1 MTIKTIRN
9 LAACL
14 LLCLL
19 GAACAPKK
27 KRPNILMIMSDN
39 QSWNHAGCYGDK
51 TVRTPNMDLI
61 ARQGVRFTN
70 AFCSSPSCSPARAAM
85 LTGQD
90 IWRIEEGA
98 NLWGILPAKLK
109 LYTDLLE
116 ASGYELGFQGKGW
129 GPGSF
134 TANQRKRNPAG
145 NEFKNFGDFLSARK
159 GAPWCYW
166 VSSHEP
172 HRPYEVGSGERAGIH
187 ADSVQVPGY
196 LPDRKDVRTDIAD
209 YYAAVETFDRELGTI
224 LQQLRESGDLENTVI
239 IVCSDNGWQMPRGL
253 ANLYDFGTH
262 VPLII
267 SWPGKFR
274 ENETTDHLVTLNDLA
289 PTFLELGQ
297 VAVPKEM
304 TGKSLLPIVAKGQTA
319 PARDFV
325 VLGRERHAFVRQ
337 HGLGYPGRAIRTP
350 DYLYIRNYEPDR
362 WPAGDPPLYGDID
375 PYMLHYPGLAK
386 CYIMAHKDSAA
397 IKPFFE
403 LGFAKRPAE
412 ELFDIKNDPDEL
424 HNLAADQ
431 RYAKLKDSLSAK
443 MQAHL
448 VATGDPRVTGGR
460 LIWDGTDYFSEI
472 DKTPRPS
479 QESQRQFKLDS
490 VYNYLK

>member
-1 MTIKTIRN
+1 MRIHLFTK
-9 LAACL
+9 AAAGL
-14 LLCLL
+14 LLWLAW
-19 GAACAPKK
+19 GACTPKK
-27 KRPNILMIMSDN
+27 ERPNILMIMSDN

-70 AFCSSPSCSPARAAM
+70 AFCSSPSCTPARAAM

-98 NLWGILPAKLK
+98 NLWGVLPTKFR

-116 ASGYELGFQGKGW
+116 NSGYEVGFQGKGW

-134 TANQRKRNPAG
+134 TANNRSRNPGG
-145 NEFKNFGDFLSARK
+145 NEFKSFGDFLTARK

-172 HRPYEVGSGERAGIH
+172 HRPYEVGSGEQAGIH
-187 ADSVQVPGY
+187 ADSVTVPAY
-196 LPDRKDVRTDIAD
+196 LPDTKDVRTDISD
-209 YYAAVETFDRELGTI
+209 YYAAIEKFDRELGEV
-224 LQQLRESGDLENTVI
+224 LQQLKQSGEAENTVI

-267 SWPGKFR
+267 SWPGKFK
-274 ENETTDHLVTLNDLA
+274 ENETSDHLVTLNDLA
-289 PTFLELGQ
+289 PTFLQLGQ
-297 VAVPKEM
+297 VPVPEEM
-304 TGKSLLPIVAKGQTA
+304 TGKSLLPVVTKGQSA
-319 PARDFV
+319 SPRGYV

-350 DYLYIRNYEPDR
+350 QYLYIRNYEPDR

-375 PYMLHYPGLAK
+375 PYMLNYPGPAK
-386 CYIMAHKDSAA
+386 FYMIANKDNPAV
-397 IKPFFE
+397 KPLFD
-403 LGFAKRPAE
+403 LGFGKRPAE

-424 HNLAADQ
+424 HNLATDPAYKQ
-431 RYAKLKDSLSAK
+431 VKDSLALK

-448 VATGDPRVTGGR
+448 VATGDPRVTGKQ
-460 LIWDGTDYFSEI
+460 LIWDHTEYFSEI

-479 QESQRQFKLDS
+479 ADAQQRFKLDS